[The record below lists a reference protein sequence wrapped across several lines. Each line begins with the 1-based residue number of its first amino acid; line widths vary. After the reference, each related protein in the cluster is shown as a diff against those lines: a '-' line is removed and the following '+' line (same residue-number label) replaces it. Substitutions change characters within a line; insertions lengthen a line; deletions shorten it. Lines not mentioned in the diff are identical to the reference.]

1 MSFVNQPLKYIDP
14 DAFQGLDQ
22 MQKLFISKCS
32 LLQMSSLSWLHHI
45 QESLLFL
52 CISESNA
59 PLDMYWTALST
70 DFPTL
75 EYLVFEDNKL
85 NTVPDVSLIAD
96 TLIGLY
102 LSRNRITSL
111 RYLHKIRFPKLEMLH
126 LDTNRISIISI
137 DQLEMPMLSSLALHD
152 NLIKMIEP
160 IDGILGGSSGPCG
173 QVEVTLHDN
182 PWQCDASILWLNE
195 FTKVPSTNPTYYTGP
210 SCRVYILDYPTLVC
224 NAPLRLEGESL
235 WTAGTRLNVCM

>member
-1 MSFVNQPLKYIDP
+1 
-14 DAFQGLDQ
+14 
-22 MQKLFISKCS
+22 
-32 LLQMSSLSWLHHI
+32 MSSLSWLHHI
-45 QESLLFL
+45 RESLLFL
-52 CISESNA
+52 CISIENNS

-75 EYLVFEDNKL
+75 EYLVLENNKL

-111 RYLHKIRFPKLEMLH
+111 RYLHKIRFSKLEV
-126 LDTNRISIISI
+126 LDLQTNRISVFST
-137 DQLEMPMLSSLALHD
+137 DQLEMPMLSSLTLHD

-173 QVEVTLHDN
+173 QLQVTLHNN
-182 PWQCDASILWLNE
+182 PWLCDASILRLKD
-195 FTKVPSTNPTYYTGP
+195 FTKVPSIDPTYYTGP
-210 SCRVYILDYPTLVC
+210 ACRVYILDHPTLVC

-235 WTAGTRLNVCM
+235 WTAGTRLNFCM